1 MDKFDR
7 HIFEK
12 NFKSFDKSDVA
23 NYHSNK
29 EDGQINF
36 DWLISADKIF
46 SSDIE
51 GFKEY
56 SKFYQMEISIRR
68 FSLND
73 GTKMSDSVICGKDVK
88 IYMPPSRSCAMI
100 LGNLANGKEI
110 SKIIVKKVMF
120 LSKELTV
127 IEEKEFTKCFVQS
140 FERNGEIASF
150 TFRYS
155 SYSDKYQDFKTDGS
169 KLGTAA
175 TKLDLTT
182 WEVESK

>member
-1 MDKFDR
+1 MNKFAR
-7 HIFEK
+7 QIFEK
-12 NFKSFDKSDVA
+12 NFESFEKSDA
-23 NYHSNK
+23 TSLNENT
-29 EDGQINF
+29 ENNF

-56 SKFYQMEISIRR
+56 SKFFQMEIAIRR
-68 FSLND
+68 FSLNE
-73 GTKMSDSVICGKDVK
+73 GAKMSDSAICGKDVK
-88 IYMPPSRSCAMI
+88 IYLPPSRSCAMI
-100 LGNLANGKEI
+100 LANLANGKEI
-110 SKIIVKKVMF
+110 SKIITKKVMF
-120 LSKELTV
+120 LSKELAV
-127 IEEKEFTKCFVQS
+127 VEEKEFAKCFVQS
-140 FERNGEIASF
+140 FERKGEIASF

-155 SYSDKYQDFKTDGS
+155 SYSDTYQDFKTDGS